1 MILGRV
7 MGEVWATRQHAAYVG
22 RKLLLVRPL
31 LWYAPSH
38 EVGHLVAV
46 DTVDAGVGD
55 DVLVCM
61 GEPARQALG
70 GSNLP
75 VEAAIC
81 AVVDRVELDADQGR
95 RPLRWLA
102 PPRGLEGGS

>member
-7 MGEVWATRQHAAYVG
+7 MGEVWATRRHPAYEG
-22 RKLLLVRPL
+22 HKLLLVRPL

-38 EVGHLVAV
+38 EVGQLVAV

-61 GEPARQALG
+61 GEPARRALG
-70 GSNLP
+70 STNLP

-81 AVVDRVELDADQGR
+81 AIVDRVELTADVGR
-95 RPLRWLA
+95 RKLAWLA
-102 PPRGLEGGS
+102 APPQGVAP

>member
-1 MILGRV
+1 VILGRV
-7 MGEVWATRQHAAYVG
+7 LGEVWATRQHPSCEG
-22 RKLLLVRPL
+22 KKLLLVRPM

-46 DTVDAGVGD
+46 DTVHAGVGD

-61 GEPARQALG
+61 GEPARRALG

-75 VEAAIC
+75 FEAAIC
-81 AVVDRVELDADQGR
+81 AIVDRVELDADVGP
-95 RPLRWLA
+95 RPLSWIA
-102 PPRGLEGGS
+102 PPAVQG

>member
-1 MILGRV
+1 

-22 RKLLLVRPL
+22 CKLLIVRPL
-31 LWYAPSH
+31 LWYALSH

-61 GEPARQALG
+61 GEPARRALG

-75 VEAAIC
+75 VEAVIA
-81 AVVDRVELDADQGR
+81 AVVDRVELGEDLGR
-95 RPLRWLA
+95 RPLRWLSA
-102 PPRGLEGGS
+102 PRQEAGQG